1 MRTLHFIAV
10 IFLIHITC
18 FTTGFSQSP
27 VHDSLRKALLTE
39 KLPAGK
45 VNVLIALSEICE
57 SENPAES
64 VRYGKEAYKLAT
76 EKDLDVESVRALL
89 QIANG
94 YIRLSNFEAA
104 FENADNARELAKQLE
119 LNDLYARSIGVI
131 GLIYHE
137 IGDYENSAK
146 YDFEYLRY
154 FEEKKDQ
161 KQIGIAYGNIGIDF
175 ISQGN
180 YKKGLEYLEKSFNIA
195 KELNDYD
202 GMAYQYNN
210 IAGVYSEFYQ
220 DYMMALNYFKEALAI
235 NSRLNDERQKGI
247 YMMNIGN
254 CYSRLHSNDSTLKY
268 YNNAL
273 GIFRRINNPLLIA
286 ECQTL
291 LAEHL
296 MKSGHMVLSR
306 QYADSALNISI
317 SNDYLEQKKA
327 SAGLLHKILLKQHD
341 TLSAYRYAMIEN
353 AVKDSLVKI
362 SNQQEVYKL
371 EFQYNYEK
379 QDKLKQIAR
388 QRKETLMIV
397 IILSLLSGLIIFA
410 LLFSRNRIKS
420 KNVALEK
427 DAIEKE
433 LKFKNKELTINLI
446 SLIKKNEMLADISNK
461 LVKISSTAKNEETK
475 DAINKISREVRLSA
489 DDKMLKEFSL
499 RFQDVHAGFYEELL
513 KKFPN
518 LTQNELKICAFLRLN
533 MSSKEISELTGQRIL
548 TIDHARYRLRKKL
561 GISNVE
567 VNLVTFL
574 SQI

>member
-10 IFLIHITC
+10 IFLINITC

-45 VNVLIALSEICE
+45 VNVLIALSEISE

-64 VRYGKEAYKLAT
+64 VRYGKEAYKLAN

-119 LNDLYARSIGVI
+119 LNDLYARSIGII

-210 IAGVYSEFYQ
+210 IAGVYSEFYK

-268 YNNAL
+268 YNSAL
-273 GIFRRINNPLLIA
+273 EIFRRINNPLLIA

-296 MKSGHMVLSR
+296 MKSGHMALSR

-317 SNDYLEQKKA
+317 SNDYMEQKKA
-327 SAGLLHKILLKQHD
+327 SAALLHKILLKQHD

-397 IILSLLSGLIIFA
+397 IILSLLSGLVIFA

-446 SLIKKNEMLADISNK
+446 SLIKKNEILADISNK